1 MKQLSRKKKSST
13 KKPTSKKGKT
23 TSKMSQQM
31 ELSSSSESIHIV
43 EKLID
48 ALCANYKVNEDHYGN
63 ILVAITE
70 AVNNAIYHGNKS
82 NPDKKI
88 FITFKSHPKAIT
100 FTVRDEGKGFDFQHL
115 PDPTDP
121 KNLEKPTGR
130 GVFLMHRLADSVE
143 FSEKGRCVSLEFAL
157 SAN

>member
-1 MKQLSRKKKSST
+1 MKKHSSKAKKTSPKKSKPKKKS
-13 KKPTSKKGKT
+13 
-23 TSKMSQQM
+23 TSKMAPQ
-31 ELSSSSESIHIV
+31 LVLDSSSESIHIV

-48 ALCANYKVNEDHYGN
+48 TICASYRVNEDHYGN

-70 AVNNAIYHGNKS
+70 AVNNAIYHGNQS
-82 NPDKKI
+82 DPGKKI
-88 FITFKSHPKAIT
+88 HIAFKSDPNRMT
-100 FTVRDEGKGFDFQHL
+100 FCVRDEGKGFDFKHL

-143 FSEKGRCVSLEFAL
+143 FTEHGRCVSLEFAL
-157 SAN
+157 IAN

>member
-1 MKQLSRKKKSST
+1 MKQQSPRKKSS
-13 KKPTSKKGKT
+13 KNKSTSKKSNT
-23 TSKMSQQM
+23 TSKMSQQL

-82 NPDKKI
+82 NPAKKI
-88 FITFKSHPKAIT
+88 YITFKSNPKAIT
-100 FTVRDEGKGFDFQHL
+100 FIVRDEGKGFDFQHL